1 MKTAA
6 VVGIVALVIVF
17 AGAALLLMR
26 PGGAGGIPS
35 PDNTSASALVS
46 DIQPGVGAGTPP
58 SGVMPG
64 QDGPWNHRIMGATS
78 SDGLSWVKD
87 NRVVSDQA
95 SVPNAILDNAS
106 RIRIYYVDWKNGGLS
121 VAIANGSGW
130 IYKKVQGV
138 TPDWV
143 DPDAVIL
150 PDGRYRLY
158 ASYMPYSGP
167 QDKIISAISSD
178 GITFQQESGV
188 RYQEDTITDP
198 DAINMGNVWRMFVSK
213 GPVTVSTVSSDGL
226 TFARENE
233 LPLSGS
239 VTCTVRVDGGY
250 RIYYHSSVPG
260 KGLCIYS
267 AFSQDG
273 STWVDEGL
281 RLEPGAAGALD
292 QGGVGDPAVVR
303 MPDGSYRMYYKTFI
317 SATPPQN
324 GTQPPPPP
332 GEPSGISVE
341 FTNSSYRIASGNTSG
356 WFTTGQDAD
365 IMLSGIDFNNTGGPL
380 LFSHPGS
387 IASDGTHLLLADT
400 WNNRVLIWNTPPA
413 ANTPPNLVLG
423 QGDLYSNSPGKGLN
437 QLNWPISVATDGQH
451 VVVADT
457 YNYRILIWN
466 TFPTRNGQPAD
477 LVIQDGNTNDPKRSI
492 GWPWGVWTN
501 GSKLAI
507 SSTGGAAV
515 LIWNTFPTQNN
526 QSADICLRGDLG
538 TPRQITSDGKHLIV
552 ADHNPRVGGG
562 GMGGGSATFVWKTF
576 PTVDNQTYDFYWSE
590 WRMGT
595 FTADGKLLL
604 LGSGLFVWN
613 SFPESAS
620 DTPDLTVGVKP
631 PGQNTTWIW
640 PGDYG
645 GVAIAGGRVYVC
657 TGNGNKIVA
666 FNSMPTTDRDPDFV
680 VGAPDLYTN
689 TLEANHFIT
698 NPVPATDG
706 RSLFISSDFDR
717 TLHVWRDLPD
727 ESGAWADVVYTLPV
741 GPWDNEIFNN
751 TLILAGQDTV
761 YVWRTLP
768 LNGELPDLVYSKK
781 IGSASFNDLR
791 GVALDSRYFYLA
803 DRGAGKIYV
812 WEGLPNNDTNPRFAI
827 STTGPTRLSSDGTY
841 LVVAATEAP
850 FNERIKLYRISELS
864 SNPTPILLTGIN
876 INLPGGAL
884 VTGGHL
890 FVADTVN
897 SRVLIWNS
905 ISDMVAGRPPDVV
918 LGEEN
923 FDDTNPAIGK
933 DKLFWPAGLAFD
945 GKYLWVGEFKFSGRV
960 LRFSPH

>member
-1 MKTAA
+1 
-6 VVGIVALVIVF
+6 
-17 AGAALLLMR
+17 
-26 PGGAGGIPS
+26 
-35 PDNTSASALVS
+35 
-46 DIQPGVGAGTPP
+46 
-58 SGVMPG
+58 MPG

-78 SDGLSWVKD
+78 SDGLNWVKD

-95 SVPNAILDNAS
+95 SVPNAILDNSS

-143 DPDAVIL
+143 DPMVVVLA
-150 PDGRYRLY
+150 DGRYRLY
-158 ASYMPYSGP
+158 ASYMPFSGP
-167 QDKIISAISSD
+167 QDKIISAVSTD

-188 RYQEDTITDP
+188 RYQESAITDP
-198 DAINMGNVWRMFVSK
+198 DVINMGNVLRMFVSK

-233 LPLSGS
+233 LPLNGS
-239 VTCTVRVDGGY
+239 VTCTVKVDGGY
-250 RIYYHSSVPG
+250 RIYYHSSILG

-273 STWVDEGL
+273 RTWVNEGL

-303 MPDGSYRMYYKTFI
+303 MPDGRYRMYYKTFI
-317 SATPPQN
+317 SATAPQN
-324 GTQPPPPP
+324 GTQPPPPT
-332 GEPSGISVE
+332 GEMGGISVE
-341 FTNSSYRIASGNTSG
+341 FANSSYRIASGNTSG
-356 WFTTGQDAD
+356 WFTSGQDAD

-400 WNNRVLIWNTPPA
+400 WNNRVLIWKTPPT
-413 ANTPPNLVLG
+413 ANTPPDLVLG
-423 QGDLYSNSPGKGLN
+423 QGDFYSNSPGTGLN
-437 QLNWPISVATDGQH
+437 QFNWPIGVATDGQH

-466 TFPTRNGQPAD
+466 TFPTQNGQPAD
-477 LVIQDGNTNDPKRSI
+477 LVIQDGGASDPKRSI
-492 GWPWGVWTN
+492 GWPWGVWTDGN
-501 GSKLAI
+501 KLAI

-515 LIWNTFPTQNN
+515 LIWNTFPMQNN
-526 QSADICLRGDLG
+526 QSADISIRGDLG
-538 TPRQITSDGKHLIV
+538 TPRQITSDGKRLIV

-562 GMGGGSATFVWKTF
+562 MGGSATFFWKTF
-576 PTVDNQTYDFYWSE
+576 PTVDNQTYDFYQNE

-604 LGSGLFVWN
+604 LGNGLFIWNDFPDSGLD
-613 SFPESAS
+613 A
-620 DTPDLTVGVKP
+620 PDLTVGARVV
-631 PGQNTTWIW
+631 GQNDSWIRM
-640 PGDYG
+640 GDYG
-645 GVAIAGGRVYVC
+645 GVAVAGGRVYVC
-657 TGNGNKIVA
+657 TGNGNKIAA
-666 FNSMPTTDRDPDFV
+666 FNSMPTSDRSPDFAI
-680 VGAPDLYTN
+680 GAPDIFTD

-698 NPVPATDG
+698 NPVPVSDG

-717 TLHVWRDLPD
+717 KLHVWRHLPD

-741 GPWDNEIFNN
+741 GAWDNELFNN
-751 TLILAGQDTV
+751 TLILAGQDMV

-781 IGSASFNDLR
+781 IGNVSFTDLR

-803 DRGAGKIYV
+803 DRSANKIYV
-812 WEGLPNNDTNPRFAI
+812 WEEPPSNDTNPKFII
-827 STTGPTRLSSDGTY
+827 SSTGPTRLSSDGTY

-850 FNERIKLYRISELS
+850 FNERIKFYRVDGASI
-864 SNPTPILLTGIN
+864 NATPILLTGVN
-876 INLPGGAL
+876 VNLPAG
-884 VTGGHL
+884 VQVKDGHL

-897 SRVLIWNS
+897 SRVLVWNS
-905 ISDMVAGRPPDVV
+905 ISDVVSGRPPDIV
-918 LGEEN
+918 LGEEDLSN
-923 FDDTNPAIGK
+923 ITPEIGR
-933 DKLFWPAGLAFD
+933 DKLFWPAGISFD